1 MADFDT
7 YFLMKEED
15 VIAYAQLKVPQ
26 KEWDAAT
33 MKCKEIGDGNLNY
46 VFKVEDAKGH
56 SVIVK
61 QAGVELRISKE
72 MKIDT
77 DRNRVESEILM
88 LYGKLAP
95 GLVPAFRTA

>member
-26 KEWDAAT
+26 KEWDADSSSASVAAT

-61 QAGVELRISKE
+61 QGRRGAAYLQGNE
-72 MKIDT
+72 D
-77 DRNRVESEILM
+77 
-88 LYGKLAP
+88 
-95 GLVPAFRTA
+95 